1 MDLSWPLILRLS
13 LPTWPPQS
21 SPTYTDACRYWVL
34 ALEQSHPTWEK
45 GWWSLLLGS
54 HWPELKLFWG
64 FLPYWSWS
72 WLLVCWALTPKPSFS
87 SPLLRRLPLSET
99 WVLSSELSGWSF
111 HHLFLLF
118 LYWMIMIFLVNVWLF
133 FHRVVVYVDSVAA
146 GYNLLQLGRGFIS
159 AKLKGKLINVSYVT
173 LPWVC
178 FLLDQVC
185 LLFFAWFMAPYLQK
199 FSHPIF
205 EHIFIFLFPFF
216 FWKFISIFSLS
227 LTPWTSLC
235 FS

>member
-1 MDLSWPLILRLS
+1 
-13 LPTWPPQS
+13 
-21 SPTYTDACRYWVL
+21 
-34 ALEQSHPTWEK
+34 
-45 GWWSLLLGS
+45 
-54 HWPELKLFWG
+54 
-64 FLPYWSWS
+64 
-72 WLLVCWALTPKPSFS
+72 
-87 SPLLRRLPLSET
+87 
-99 WVLSSELSGWSF
+99 
-111 HHLFLLF
+111 
-118 LYWMIMIFLVNVWLF
+118 MIFLVNVWLF

-199 FSHPIF
+199 FSHRIF
-205 EHIFIFLFPFF
+205 EHIFIFLSSFF
-216 FWKFISIFSLS
+216 FFENSFPCFSLS